1 MLNSFQKQIGK
12 TRIGCEIVKLRKGS
26 VLLKMATINRVYPV
40 VVMMIDDTD
49 ERRSAVRRN
58 KKVICQ

>member
-12 TRIGCEIVKLRKGS
+12 TRIGCEIVNNK
-26 VLLKMATINRVYPV
+26 YPV
-40 VVMMIDDTD
+40 MVMMMIDTDDKD

>member
-26 VLLKMATINRVYPV
+26 VLLKMATITIAIVT
-40 VVMMIDDTD
+40 MMIDTDDTD